1 MAYRKVIKKG
11 KVDWGAFASNAYKR
25 HGVSSRKAAR
35 AKQTASNKAARAAKA
50 RQTASDKE
58 AKARLTAYNKTA
70 RAAQTASNK
79 AAKARQTASNKAAK
93 AAIKKQEEKTKA
105 AIKGAAAAKRARE
118 KQIALAKKEEAN
130 REKKLKRLNGLFLE
144 HDIPLKLFDV
154 DLREIALNFDEENG
168 ISSVS
173 GFKKVT
179 IPHLEK
185 SLYKLA
191 RKMHINNTFGPLFE
205 SELKKVATTSEI
217 YNHSQ
222 ILKFKS
228 KCQAS
233 LYNALPKILNFD
245 DFSSFADPVNAEVIS
260 EYIEVN
266 ILPIVPAIIAAIKK
280 QEKEAKQRAKE
291 KQEKEAKAAI
301 KKQEEAKAAIKKQEE
316 EAKQRA
322 KEKKELDTGC
332 QKVKA
337 NFDKTIDESVK
348 LGKSMKTQIDK
359 MKSELKALDESYNS
373 TWFSRKKFAKE
384 AQGLGSVIWKRTPQ
398 LIEMILLIE
407 DIVKILKYR
416 AENSSIDIHTN
427 PKVNQTLEES
437 GYYKE
442 TLDRF
447 KKLYSALFKNL
458 EMRLINLERA
468 LNYYEDDKELI
479 ATERVKNEGL
489 KLSKDSKNLIKIF
502 SKFGG

>member
-35 AKQTASNKAARAAKA
+35 AKQTASNKAARAAKARQTASDKEAKA

-266 ILPIVPAIIAAIKK
+266 ILPIVPAIIATI
-280 QEKEAKQRAKE
+280 
-291 KQEKEAKAAI
+291 KAAI
-301 KKQEEAKAAIKKQEE
+301 KKQEKEAKAAIKKQEE

-359 MKSELKALDESYNS
+359 MKSELEALDESYKS
-373 TWFSRKKFAKE
+373 TWFGKEKFAKE

>member
-11 KVDWGAFASNAYKR
+11 KVDLGAFASNAYKR
-25 HGVSSRKAAR
+25 HGVSSRKAA
-35 AKQTASNKAARAAKA
+35 
-50 RQTASDKE
+50 
-58 AKARLTAYNKTA
+58 
-70 RAAQTASNK
+70 
-79 AAKARQTASNKAAK
+79 KARQTASNKAARARQTASNK
-93 AAIKKQEEKTKA
+93 AARARQTASNKA
-105 AIKGAAAAKRARE
+105 ARVRERDYKQRQREADKAIRLGVAAATRARKKRIALEEKGAAAAKRARE

-266 ILPIVPAIIAAIKK
+266 ILPIVPAIIATI
-280 QEKEAKQRAKE
+280 
-291 KQEKEAKAAI
+291 KAAI
-301 KKQEEAKAAIKKQEE
+301 KKQEKEAKAAIKKQEE

-337 NFDKTIDESVK
+337 NFDKTIAESVK
-348 LGKSMKTQIDK
+348 LGKSMKTHIDK
-359 MKSELKALDESYNS
+359 MKSDLEALDESYKS
-373 TWFSRKKFAKE
+373 TWFGKEKFAKE

-416 AENSSIDIHTN
+416 AENSSIDIHAN

-437 GYYKE
+437 GYYEE
-442 TLDRF
+442 TFDRF
-447 KKLYSALFKNL
+447 KKLYSALFINL
-458 EMRLINLERA
+458 EMRFINLERT